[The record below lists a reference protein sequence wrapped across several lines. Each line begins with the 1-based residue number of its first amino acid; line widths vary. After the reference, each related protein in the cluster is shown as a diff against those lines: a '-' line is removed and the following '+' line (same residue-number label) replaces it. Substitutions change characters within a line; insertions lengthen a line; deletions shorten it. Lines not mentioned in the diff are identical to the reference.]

1 MSFQWWCVSENLIDH
16 HLHANEN
23 EAPTE
28 LIPSSGLPLQ
38 VYVYEGGDIVSNEI
52 RDTGTW
58 EQSEL
63 DDVMST
69 LEKGGQQEV
78 GSAGASA
85 AEVPSPRKG
94 LLLDIGANI
103 GWYTL
108 NAAAAGHDVI
118 AFEPFRPNV
127 ALIQRGLCDALN
139 RQRLENKLEKN
150 VKLYPVALD
159 RKVGF
164 LFGFFRKEG
173 AALKLM
179 MGCST
184 NGRRTSQYANGNV
197 NCSQD
202 LRNNHT

>member
-1 MSFQWWCVSENLIDH
+1 MIIITF
-16 HLHANEN
+16 
-23 EAPTE
+23 
-28 LIPSSGLPLQ
+28 PSSGLPLQ
-38 VYVYEGGDIVSNEI
+38 VYLYESGDIVSNAI

-69 LEKGGQQEV
+69 LEKGGQEEV
-78 GSAGASA
+78 GSADASA
-85 AEVPSPRKG
+85 PEVPSPRKG
-94 LLLDIGANI
+94 VLLDIGANI

-164 LFGFFRKEG
+164 LFE
-173 AALKLM
+173 LM
-179 MGCST
+179 
-184 NGRRTSQYANGNV
+184 RPQ
-197 NCSQD
+197 
-202 LRNNHT
+202 LRNNHHDNGEDYIGRGPK